1 MLGIISGSR
10 KLIVIGVARGF
21 ARRIAPRLARVP
33 STVASKAAPVATIKL
48 LAAACCHCRLVKN
61 SSYQRSEK
69 PTGGNEMK
77 SAELNEIGT
86 TINVGSTMK
95 QQTTSTIAFTDQSTT
110 RR

>member
-1 MLGIISGSR
+1 MLGIISGNR
-10 KLIVIGVARGF
+10 KLRVIGVAKDF
-21 ARRIAPRLARVP
+21 ASRIAPRLASVP
-33 STVASKAAPVATIKL
+33 RTVASRAAPLATITL

-95 QQTTSTIAFTDQSTT
+95 QQTT
-110 RR
+110 